1 MGRKVT
7 RFITGSHSAGSALIS
22 RLGLSKT
29 KVLNFHNGITGRQP
43 DETPE
48 ETRRRLGVSGH
59 RFLFG
64 TVAILESRK
73 GHSVLIHA
81 LTKLRNMLPLEEMPY
96 TLIEGTGP
104 EEANLRQLVKNLQLD
119 DCVQFIGQERNVF
132 NFLQAIDLF
141 ILPSINYE
149 RSEERRV
156 GKECVSTCR
165 SRWLPY
171 H

>member
-1 MGRKVT
+1 MVVNNMAAPGPTWKRPLDKIVDYFMARKVT

-48 ETRRRLGVSGH
+48 ETRRRLGVTGH

-64 TVAILESRK
+64 TVALLESDRK
-73 GHSVLIHA
+73 
-81 LTKLRNMLPLEEMPY
+81 
-96 TLIEGTGP
+96 
-104 EEANLRQLVKNLQLD
+104 
-119 DCVQFIGQERNVF
+119 
-132 NFLQAIDLF
+132 
-141 ILPSINYE
+141 
-149 RSEERRV
+149 
-156 GKECVSTCR
+156 STR
-165 SRWLPY
+165 LNSS